1 MRLREFVFVGFLT
14 FSICSAMSISVSAQ
28 EEVMTNEEVISLTKA
43 GLASSVII
51 GKIKT
56 SKTNFDMSTDAL
68 IRLKQSGV
76 SDDTVAAMLEAK
88 TGKSVSADVTPN
100 SAGAASVGAL
110 GDPNDPAAKH
120 NYGVYLYEEADGQRK
135 MTQLKPNVSAQN
147 RTGGIFTNSLTYG
160 ISKVKVKANL
170 PGRNATLQIK
180 NTSPVF
186 YFYLDN
192 TSGGLNT
199 SSGVPSDPNEFALV
213 RFNLRSDNR
222 EVTIGKANAFS
233 AKGGLSDEYVVEFK
247 AEDLGNGIF
256 KITAAAPLTKGEYG
270 FYLINSGNSNTSSAV
285 GSKFFDFGI
294 NMTP

>member
-1 MRLREFVFVGFLT
+1 MRLREFVFVGLLT
-14 FSICSAMSISVSAQ
+14 LSLCFAMCICASAQ

-100 SAGAASVGAL
+100 SAGAAPVGAV

-120 NYGVYLYEEADGQRK
+120 TYGVYLYEERDGQRK
-135 MTQLKPNVSAQN
+135 MTQLMPNVSAQN

-160 ISKVKVKANL
+160 ISKVKIKANL

-180 NTSPVF
+180 ETSPVF

-199 SSGVPSDPNEFALV
+199 SSGVPSNPNEFALV
-213 RFNLRSDNR
+213 RFNQRSDNR

-256 KITAAAPLTKGEYG
+256 KISPAAPLTKGEYG

-285 GSKFFDFGI
+285 GSKFFDFGV